1 MVSTLIKSLKEI
13 LYPRHCLLCREKIS
27 LDEQNDLVCLKCLKE
42 ISPHLPPFCRKC
54 GRGLAWPDGRG
65 LASNKPE
72 GDGGQPNSRSHS
84 QSHQENTA
92 NHICGECPNTRFYF
106 ERAWAACHYQK
117 NARKLIH
124 QFKYKNK
131 IYLSRLLSEL
141 MIDFIQQYH
150 LPLNHC
156 DYLIPI
162 PLSPAKLRER
172 EFNQAE
178 VLAKEIAGH
187 LGIKLLNDNL
197 KRVRNTPAQA
207 DLDKESR
214 WSNIAGAFGITNPDT
229 IKEKTILLI
238 DDVLTTGA
246 TASEASRVL
255 KNAGASVVYV
265 LTLAS

>member
-1 MVSTLIKSLKEI
+1 MVNSLVRSLKEI
-13 LYPRHCLLCREKIS
+13 LYPRHCLLCREKVS
-27 LDEQNDLVCLKCLKE
+27 LNDQKDLVCLKCLKE

-54 GRGLAWPDGRG
+54 GRGLA
-65 LASNKPE
+65 
-72 GDGGQPNSRSHS
+72 
-84 QSHQENTA
+84 QEDTA
-92 NHICGECPNTRFYF
+92 QHTCGECLNARFYF
-106 ERAWAACHYQK
+106 ERAWAVCPYKK
-117 NARKLIH
+117 NARELIH

-131 IYLSRLLSEL
+131 IFLAKPLSDL
-141 MIDFIQQYH
+141 MIDFIRHYH

-187 LGIKLLNDNL
+187 FGIQLLSNNL

-214 WSNIAGAFGITNPDT
+214 WKNISGAFRITNPET
-229 IKEKTILLI
+229 IKGKTILLV

-255 KNAGASVVYV
+255 KNARASAVYV
-265 LTLAS
+265 FTLAS